1 MHTNT
6 PNLVLVILKA
16 PTFDGRTISTDQYCI
31 FVHLGFSGFF
41 SVILS
46 CIVFSALFISVI
58 SFKSLIA
65 SVADN
70 SDAG

>member
-31 FVHLGFSGFF
+31 FVHLGFSVGFF
-41 SVILS
+41 SYFKLY
-46 CIVFSALFISVI
+46 
-58 SFKSLIA
+58 SFFCAVYFCYLI
-65 SVADN
+65 
-70 SDAG
+70 